1 MKAGSC
7 LNCFKAD
14 AFENGDIVVKEMIED
29 RKRRLSGGGFTV
41 SMHVEH
47 EVSTEEKWR
56 SPVESIL
63 YEKSG
68 RAVDSVTSRVE
79 IGC

>member
-1 MKAGSC
+1 MKTGIC

-14 AFENGDIVVKEMIED
+14 AFENGAEKEMIED
-29 RKRRLSGGGFTV
+29 RKRALSGGRLTV
-41 SMHVEH
+41 FMHVERD
-47 EVSTEEKWR
+47 VFTEEKWR

-63 YEKSG
+63 YKKSG
-68 RAVDSVTSRVE
+68 KAVDSITSRVE